1 MSRAGAE
8 SPSAETDPPGSWL
21 AERNPSVKL
30 CLLLALS
37 LALLA
42 VFDPV
47 TPVLLYVGLLGL
59 GRWCGG
65 VSVRRLLRAQ
75 LPMVVFAASMFAV
88 NVVSRGGTVLWTLGP
103 LEVTD
108 EGLRIGL
115 SLAMRTMAVAVGSVL
130 FVLTTD
136 AVELLA
142 SLHQQLHLPARVT
155 YSILAGYRLLQ
166 TLPEEW
172 HLVRAA
178 QAMRRNG
185 IRRHPQVREMS
196 RSAFAVLVAAL
207 RRGDRFAMALE
218 SRGLGMGE
226 RTIWRPIRTNWNDV
240 ILIACVL
247 TLALVVVLVSAWG
260 GWLRGFA
267 APGAF

>member
-1 MSRAGAE
+1 MSTVERKPFGAD
-8 SPSAETDPPGSWL
+8 TDPRGSWL
-21 AERNPSVKL
+21 ARCNPSVKL

-47 TPVLLYVGLLGL
+47 TPALLYVGLMGL
-59 GRWCGG
+59 ARWRGG
-65 VSVRRLLRAQ
+65 VSFRRLLGAQ
-75 LPMVVFAASMFAV
+75 LPLAIFATSMFVV
-88 NVVSRGGTVLWTLGP
+88 NVVSRGGSELWTLGP

-115 SLAMRTMAVAVGSVL
+115 SLAMRTMAVAAASVL

-155 YSILAGYRLLQ
+155 YAILAGYRLLQ

-172 HLVRAA
+172 HLIRAA

-185 IRRHPQVREMS
+185 VRRRAGVRETS
-196 RSAFAVLVAAL
+196 RSAFTVLVAAL
-207 RRGDRFAMALE
+207 RRGDRLAMALE
-218 SRGLGMGE
+218 SRGLGSGE
-226 RTIWRPIRTNWNDV
+226 RTIWRPIRTSRQDM
-240 ILIACVL
+240 ILVACMVA
-247 TLALVVVLVSAWG
+247 LALLVVLVSASG
-260 GWLRGFA
+260 GWLRGPSS
-267 APGAF
+267 PGAF